1 MTSFTDRL
9 NQALAESGHTPKA
22 LQAVLRGPK
31 GKMGVSATAVS
42 EALSGGTKSLTAE
55 NAARAARFLGVEV
68 YWLCTGEGPMRAEP
82 GTPAAL
88 SVEVV
93 AERFGRVLAT
103 LGPMQREA
111 AAQVLAGWARDGGAD
126 HWMRMFVALASDDAN
141 GKPHRRAA

>member
-1 MTSFTDRL
+1 
-9 NQALAESGHTPKA
+9 
-22 LQAVLRGPK
+22 
-31 GKMGVSATAVS
+31 MGVTPQAMHQ
-42 EALSGGTKSLTAE
+42 ALSGATKQLSAE
-55 NAARAARFLGVEV
+55 NAARAARFLGVEI

-82 GTPAAL
+82 GAPGAM

-103 LGPMQREA
+103 LAPVQREA
-111 AAQVLAGWARDGGAD
+111 AAQVLGGWAREGGAD